1 VPHESEAANLL
12 ASCDATTG
20 LLLSPKHESML
31 RLKDILKA
39 SLKAALPQTGGAGP
53 KSAQKRKTRKIRKDG
68 KSENPGDC

>member
-1 VPHESEAANLL
+1 MPHESEAANLL

-39 SLKAALPQTGGAGP
+39 ALPQTGGAGP